1 MTEIKNFVGGDPL
14 RVSAHMN
21 ESCGPIVTLGQSLGS
36 CHFHHAMTP
45 AQAIEMADALLEA
58 AASLQHGVL
67 TVPAKV
73 ANHAE

>member
-1 MTEIKNFVGGDPL
+1 MKYISNFLRGDPISVQGYISESFGSIVA
-14 RVSAHMN
+14 VS
-21 ESCGPIVTLGQSLGS
+21 QSMGS
-36 CHFHHAMTP
+36 LNFHHAMTP

-73 ANHAE
+73 ASHAE